1 MFGDRLSREDCQALI
16 DRVSTCALPFQ
27 CAHGKLP
34 THTTSHRAAHSPS
47 PIGRPSVV
55 PLLHLPTLPQSKKA
69 RKGRLDHLRR
79 AARPQTLPLAA
90 ANET

>member
-34 THTTSHRAAHSPS
+34 THP
-47 PIGRPSVV
+47 PIELLINPHPGRPSVV
-55 PLLHLPTLPQSKKA
+55 PLLHLTTLPQSKKA
-69 RKGRLDHLRR
+69 RKGRLDHLRG